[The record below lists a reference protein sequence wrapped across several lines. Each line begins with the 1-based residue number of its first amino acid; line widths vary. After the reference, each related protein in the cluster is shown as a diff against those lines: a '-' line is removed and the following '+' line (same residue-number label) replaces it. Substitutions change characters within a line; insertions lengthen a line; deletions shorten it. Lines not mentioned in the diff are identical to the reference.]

1 MQRCAGGYGGNTA
14 VPPMAPSI
22 YDFRFRRDPDA
33 DKEAAVALL
42 DAVAG
47 AFRPLL
53 DNLKQLRSVRTVFDV
68 EDYHV
73 GMPFGA

>member
-1 MQRCAGGYGGNTA
+1 
-14 VPPMAPSI
+14 MAPSI